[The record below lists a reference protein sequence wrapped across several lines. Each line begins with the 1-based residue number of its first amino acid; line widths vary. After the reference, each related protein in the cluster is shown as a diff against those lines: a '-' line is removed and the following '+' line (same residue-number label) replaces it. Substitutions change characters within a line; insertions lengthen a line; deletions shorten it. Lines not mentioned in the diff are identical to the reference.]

1 VTDPRVERT
10 RAMVLDATGDL
21 VAEAGVAGFNV
32 DAVAKRAGVARTT
45 IYRHWPD
52 PNQLLFD
59 TFACMGEKLPHP
71 ETGDLAA
78 DLTAGYGHLVQ
89 ALAQSEWGRMLP
101 AMLDATFRDPALTP
115 LLQAFTDARR
125 QPTRDVI
132 GRAIER
138 GDLPADVDVERII
151 DRIAGP
157 IFYRYLVLQQP
168 YGTDDVAALVADV
181 LVSLPRRSTP
191 VR

>member
-10 RAMVLDATGDL
+10 KALVLDATGDL

-59 TFACMGEKLPHP
+59 TFACMGEKVPHP
-71 ETGDLAA
+71 DTGDLVA
-78 DLTAGYGHLVQ
+78 DLSAGYGQLVR
-89 ALAQSEWGRMLP
+89 ALGESEWGRMLP
-101 AMLDATFRDPALTP
+101 AMLDATFRDPALKP
-115 LLQAFTDARR
+115 LLRSFTDARR
-125 QPTRDVI
+125 QPTRDVLA
-132 GRAIER
+132 RAIER
-138 GDLPADVDVERII
+138 GDLPADADVERII

-168 YGTDDVAALVADV
+168 YGPGEVAELVADV
-181 LVSLPRRSTP
+181 LVSPPRRSTP
-191 VR
+191 AR